1 MAKGIHRWIGD
12 RAFYKM
18 VLAVAVPI
26 MIQQGITNFVGLLDN
41 IMVGQ
46 IGTEQMSGVSIT
58 NQIMMVYNLCVF
70 GGISGAGI
78 FGAQFYG
85 SGDMEGVRNTF
96 RFKLYVVTLVTL
108 LGLLIFGFYGD
119 ELISLYLTD
128 TGDGVADVKATLRY
142 GRNYLNVMMI
152 GIFPF
157 ALAQVYATTLRE
169 TGQTTLPMVSG
180 IAAVLINLI
189 LNYILIFGHFGAPAM
204 GAVGAAVGTVVSR
217 FAELGIMVVVSHK
230 HTDTFRFA
238 KGIYRTLKVP
248 GSLAKSI
255 FVMGAP
261 LLVNEFFWSAGM
273 AAITQ
278 SYSYRGLVAVAALNI
293 SSTVTNLFNVVFYA
307 MGNAV
312 AIIVGQKLG
321 SGDIEDAK
329 QTDHKLIFF
338 ACAMCVG
345 MGALLAAV
353 SPFIPKIYNTADSV
367 RELATLLICVSAVLM
382 PMNAC
387 NNSCYFTLRSGGKT
401 WVTLLFDSVFVCCIS
416 FPLSWVLSHLTGLPI
431 VLVVFLVQL
440 ADIIKMSFGLYL
452 VARGKWAEN
461 LVQ

>member
-1 MAKGIHRWIGD
+1 MSKGIRKLIGD

-18 VLAVAVPI
+18 VLAVAIPI

-46 IGTEQMSGVSIT
+46 VGTEQMSGVSIT

-96 RFKLYVVTLVTL
+96 RFKLYVIFLVTLV
-108 LGLLIFGFYGD
+108 GLLIFGFYGE

-128 TGDGVADVKATLRY
+128 TGDGVADIYATLKY
-142 GRNYLNVMMI
+142 GREYLNVMMI
-152 GIFPF
+152 GLFPF
-157 ALAQVYATTLRE
+157 ALSQVYATTLRE

-180 IAAVLINLI
+180 IVAVLVNLV
-189 LNYILIFGHFGAPAM
+189 LNYIFIFGHLGVPAM
-204 GAVGAAVGTVVSR
+204 GAVGAAIGTVVSR
-217 FAELGIMVVVSHK
+217 FVELGIMMLVTHR
-230 HTDTFRFA
+230 HTDVFRFA
-238 KGIYRTLKVP
+238 KGIYRTLKLP
-248 GSLAKSI
+248 ASLVKSI
-255 FVMGAP
+255 FIMGAP
-261 LLVNEFFWSAGM
+261 LLVNEFFWSAAM

-321 SGDIEDAK
+321 FGDIEDAK

-353 SPFIPKIYNTADSV
+353 SPLIPKIYNTADSV
-367 RELATLLICVSAVLM
+367 RTLATQLICVSAVLM

-387 NNSCYFTLRSGGKT
+387 NNCCYFTLRSGGKT
-401 WVTLLFDSVFVCCIS
+401 MITLLFDSVFVCFVS
-416 FPLSWVLSHLTGLPI
+416 FPLSWVLAHLTGLPI
-431 VLVVFLVQL
+431 VLVFLLVQC
-440 ADIIKMSFGLYL
+440 ADLIKMVFGLIL

-461 LVQ
+461 LVK